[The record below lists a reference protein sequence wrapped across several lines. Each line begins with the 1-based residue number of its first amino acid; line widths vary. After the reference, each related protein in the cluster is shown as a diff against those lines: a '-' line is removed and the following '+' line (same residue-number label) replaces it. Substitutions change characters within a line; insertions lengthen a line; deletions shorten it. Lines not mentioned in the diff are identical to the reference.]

1 MSMSQVLCVLYSRL
15 NAQPCG
21 PEGWRFIDRGLSMVG
36 CRRWVIDGG
45 LSTVG
50 YRRWVIDGGYL
61 REVLV
66 EFRINPEDLAVLHGR
81 FWSRLRGR
89 CLWQSLRF
97 FPPSPFPSSPFLSG
111 LPFPESP
118 LFHCRLKNLV
128 AKPKAHAVASDQC
141 KCSGPITPER
151 LALCLWDKQS
161 RV

>member
-1 MSMSQVLCVLYSRL
+1 MSMAQVLCVLYSRL

-36 CRRWVIDGG
+36 
-45 LSTVG
+45 

-66 EFRINPEDLAVLHGR
+66 EFRINPEDLAVQHGR

-97 FPPSPFPSSPFLSG
+97 FPPSPFPPSPFLSG

-118 LFHCRLKNLV
+118 L
-128 AKPKAHAVASDQC
+128 
-141 KCSGPITPER
+141 
-151 LALCLWDKQS
+151 S
-161 RV
+161 RVSSLSLSLKKSRCQAQGSCGCLGPMQMLRSDNPGEVGTLFVG